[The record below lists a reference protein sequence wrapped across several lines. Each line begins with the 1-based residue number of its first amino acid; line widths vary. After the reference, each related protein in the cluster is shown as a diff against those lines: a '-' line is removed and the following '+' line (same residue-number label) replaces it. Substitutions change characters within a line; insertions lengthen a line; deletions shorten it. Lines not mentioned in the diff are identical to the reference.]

1 MEPTKD
7 MLMKPPFLYA
17 KELDLGVIG
26 INLNHVVSINKGSIK
41 TSGEEVTM
49 IKLSTGK
56 ELVIRLSFEE
66 FQNSIENL

>member
-1 MEPTKD
+1 
-7 MLMKPPFLYA
+7 MKPYFIYA

-26 INLNHVVSINKGSIK
+26 INLNHVVSINKGSVK

-56 ELVIRLSFEE
+56 ELVIRLRFDE
-66 FQNSIENL
+66 FQAAVEEVVK